1 MKQRGRVACD
11 QRGKPSFL
19 ETDSGKNAKRLG
31 KYRGGMG
38 ESGREQMMTM
48 QMPGWAVRSAKTGN
62 HSC

>member
-31 KYRGGMG
+31 KYKGGMVSKG
-38 ESGREQMMTM
+38 KGREWE
-48 QMPGWAVRSAKTGN
+48 GADDDHADAWLGCKER
-62 HSC
+62 